1 MKTGISIY
9 LSSGIEK
16 NEEVIRK
23 AKNSGATY
31 GFTSLHIP
39 EEDYND
45 YQKRV
50 LELLKLAKNA
60 NIELTMDVDGETPDR
75 LGIKSM
81 EDLLDF
87 GVTSIR
93 LDYGF
98 SDQDVVELSKHFKI
112 VWNASTISPFDIKKW
127 ERLGA
132 DISKF
137 EACHN
142 YYPKPYTGLSLEKV
156 KEINSNLKLLGYNV
170 SSFIPGDKDF
180 RGPLFQGLPT
190 IEDHRNQKSDVSLN
204 MLQLFNAHSDVVMVG
219 DVDLTDAGWAQLK
232 DMSDGFV
239 RLHASFNELGDKLL
253 GKVNHERP
261 DSSPYVIRS
270 QESRAWFKDI
280 SIAPNNTIDCK
291 VGSICIGND
300 KYLRYKGEIE
310 ICRTARPAD
319 DRVNVI
325 GQVHEDDLKYLPSI
339 CDGMGFVF
347 TN

>member
-23 AKNSGATY
+23 AKNAGAAY

-45 YQKRV
+45 YKKRV
-50 LELLKLAKNA
+50 LELLNLAKSA
-60 NIELTMDVDGETPDR
+60 GIELTMDVDGETSDR
-75 LGIKSM
+75 LGLKAM
-81 EDLLDF
+81 ENLLDF

-98 SDQDVVELSKHFKI
+98 SDEDVVALSKHFKI

-132 DISKF
+132 DVSRF

-142 YYPKPYTGLSLEKV
+142 YYPKPYTGLSLKKV

-170 SSFIPGDKDF
+170 SAFIPGDKDF
-180 RGPLFQGLPT
+180 RGPLYQGLPT
-190 IEDHRNQKSDVSLN
+190 IEDHRATKEQVALN
-204 MLQLFNAHSDVVMVG
+204 MLQLYNVNTDIVMVG
-219 DVDLTDAGWAQLK
+219 DVDLSDAGWSALK
-232 DMSDGFV
+232 DLSDGYV
-239 RLHASFNELGDKLL
+239 RLGADLFNFGNELI
-253 GKVNHERP
+253 GKINHERP
-261 DSSPYVIRS
+261 DSSPYIVRS
-270 QESRAWFKDI
+270 QESRAWFKDT
-280 SIAPNNTIDCK
+280 SIAPNNTVACRP
-291 VGSICIGND
+291 GSICIGND

-310 ICRTARPAD
+310 ICRTERPAD
-319 DRVNVI
+319 ERVNVI
-325 GQVHEDDLKYLPSI
+325 GQVREDDLKYLPYI
-339 CDGMGFVF
+339 CDGMGFMLV
-347 TN
+347 